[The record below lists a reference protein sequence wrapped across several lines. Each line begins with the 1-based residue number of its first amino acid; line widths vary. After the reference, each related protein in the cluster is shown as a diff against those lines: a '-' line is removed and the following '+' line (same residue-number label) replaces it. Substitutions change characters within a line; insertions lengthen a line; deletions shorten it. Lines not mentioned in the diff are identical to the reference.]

1 MFPYEIKVPVI
12 FSKIFRVYGTFD
24 SRRPVHLIRDPQLIK
39 HIMIKDFDHFTNR
52 HNTMEVGEN
61 FLSHSLFFMQN
72 EKWRHM
78 RNTLSPAF
86 TGSKM
91 RQMFKLIL
99 LEIEES
105 MNFIKQK
112 INDNSLQHEGLEFDV
127 KDFTSRLTVN
137 IIASTA
143 FGFQINA
150 CKDDKNEFYLK
161 AKRAITFTSKQQIKM
176 LILELFPKVAE
187 VSFIREASIIKILN
201 MLTYIFG
208 HYNPSVRIY

>member
-1 MFPYEIKVPVI
+1 
-12 FSKIFRVYGTFD
+12 
-24 SRRPVHLIRDPQLIK
+24 
-39 HIMIKDFDHFTNR
+39 MIKDFDHFINR
-52 HNTMEVGEN
+52 LNTMEGGEN

-72 EKWRHM
+72 EKWRDM

-112 INDNSLQHEGLEFDV
+112 INHNNLQQKGLEVDV

-137 IIASTA
+137 VIASTA

-150 CKDDKNEFYLK
+150 YKDDNNEFYLK
-161 AKRAITFTSKQQIKM
+161 AKRAITFTGKQQIKM
-176 LILELFPKVAE
+176 FILGLFPKVAE
-187 VSFIREASIIKILN
+187 VSLLKRLP
-201 MLTYIFG
+201 L
-208 HYNPSVRIY
+208 